1 MQLQRLDIHDVR
13 CLREAVLDF
22 SATVN
27 LVVGA
32 NGSGK
37 SSLLE
42 AIHLLGTGRSFRTRD
57 PDEVIRDGQRGF
69 LLRGVLRDS
78 SGRLVHVA
86 LQRTDGRTSIRF
98 DGDTVR
104 SAGQLAVRIPVTLV
118 TPDTHVE
125 MQAQPKARRRWV
137 DLTLFHVKPSY
148 LELWKRAMRSVKHRN
163 VLLRRKRRA
172 EELDAWDAELIQHAE
187 QLDRLRRGAVAQLT
201 EAASGAL
208 RQIFGA
214 TASIRYYP
222 GWPEG
227 MTYAEALKRGREADL
242 GLGSTRYGPHRAD
255 VAFELDGRPVASRLS
270 RGQLKVWV
278 GMLMVAQVMVIAANT
293 EVRPL
298 VLLDDLVSDLDVRAR
313 ARLIAEMAASG
324 CQLFVTAVDEGL
336 VPMPDGRQAAV
347 FHVKQGEITR
357 SA

>member
-13 CLREAVLDF
+13 CLREAMLDF

-37 SSLLE
+37 TSLLE

-69 LLRGVLRDS
+69 LLRGLVRDS
-78 SGRLVHVA
+78 SGRLAHVA
-86 LQRTDGRTSIRF
+86 LQRADGRTSIRF

-104 SAGQLAVRIPVTLV
+104 SAGQLAVRMPVTLV

-125 MQAQPKARRRWV
+125 MQTQPKARRRWV
-137 DLTLFHVKPSY
+137 DITLFHVKPGY

-163 VLLRRKRRA
+163 ALLRRKSRA
-172 EELDAWDAELIQHAE
+172 EELDAWDAELIERAE
-187 QLDRLRRGAVAQLT
+187 QLDRLRRGAVEQLS

-208 RQIFGA
+208 RRIFGA
-214 TASIRYYP
+214 TASIRYCQ

-227 MTYAEALKRGREADL
+227 MAYADALKRGRETDL

-255 VAFELDGRPVASRLS
+255 VAFELAGRPVASRLS

-278 GMLMVAQVMVIAANT
+278 GLLMVAQVMVIAANT

-298 VLLDDLVSDLDVRAR
+298 VLLDDLVSDLDVQAR

-336 VPMPDGRQAAV
+336 VPIPDPKEAAV